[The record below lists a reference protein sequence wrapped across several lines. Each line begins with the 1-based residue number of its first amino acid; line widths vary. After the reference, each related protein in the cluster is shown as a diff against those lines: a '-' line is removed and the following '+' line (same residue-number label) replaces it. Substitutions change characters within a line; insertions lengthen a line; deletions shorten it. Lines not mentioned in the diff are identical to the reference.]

1 MHDRVKGELKLN
13 EAAIEAEL
21 CLRVRLAGGLAE
33 KVQVIGRRG
42 FFDRI
47 IFLPGGVVYF
57 AELKRPRGG
66 RLSSHQSWYRE
77 TLMALGVEGIVLIKN
92 RADIDALFE
101 HYAARRKA
109 GSVTAPGLGSSPTPP
124 QRGKTQ

>member
-1 MHDRVKGELKLN
+1 MHDRVKRELKLN

-21 CLRVRLAGGLAE
+21 CLRAQMHGGFAE
-33 KVQVIGRRG
+33 KVQAIGRRG

-47 IFLPGGVVYF
+47 VFLPGGVIYF
-57 AELKRPRGG
+57 VELKRPRGG
-66 RLSSHQSWYRE
+66 RLSPHQHWYRE
-77 TLMALGVEGIVLIKN
+77 RLAALGVEGIVLVKN
-92 RADIDALFE
+92 RSDIDALFE

-109 GSVTAPGLGSSPTPP
+109 GSVTAPGLESPTPP